1 MAFSIQTNVNS
12 LIAQENLRVNSSF
25 QSQTIQR
32 LTSGYRINSSGDDA
46 AGLAIANKFRNDT
59 VELTQGVRNGNDGV
73 AQLQIIDG
81 GISNIGKMLDRLKT
95 LATQSASATFT
106 GDRTVLNNEYQT
118 LVGEIDR
125 QAQSIGL
132 STGGH
137 FAKTG
142 SVYIGGGA
150 TASGAADIANGTVSL
165 DLSNSAVDSK
175 ALGLRTSQFTV
186 QSATGTNLA
195 VASNTSIANIVNANG
210 AAGAATASF
219 DLSGAGFSGLRV
231 SVVLGLNDTT
241 QTVADKLNSAIQA
254 LGNSGTAAAD
264 SLRNANILANAVTD
278 SSGNEQLTFTSA
290 SSAFQV
296 SAASNTANA
305 LMGQFDSSATNAAT
319 GASVSQTITGSAITD
334 ATTVENVTLKVMVN
348 GTAHNLAVATAGTEA
363 NAAAMLADV
372 TGSANYAQLTALGVT
387 ARLDGTGTK
396 LQFVGNSNQSIQVQ
410 AAGDTAN
417 YFGLGA
423 WSAASNSQVGTAA
436 AVNSNGDTATVAF
449 SINGGQKILVGFT
462 AGVDVAHTEA
472 NFQAA
477 INANTELH
485 AAGLTVTDNA
495 GTITVAS
502 GNAGVTFRMNVES
515 QSGGLDLKFGTGAA
529 STATLSAVD
538 QAAMTSAGGSSQT
551 GLGSNSDV
559 FSFAGLNNLGA
570 AGGTLGNGADQQVL
584 SFSATDINGKL
595 HSQSVTLAE
604 ANAATLDQAIQTIN
618 SALQTNANSTMK
630 QIVAVKETN
639 IAGTA
644 EGIRFISS
652 LNNFSVGVGQSTN
665 NTADTP
671 VGLYDGT
678 SAASSTQGMTVNSSS
693 SGTMDITTLAGADQA
708 VVALGQA
715 VLKLGVAQAA
725 VGKGENQL
733 NYAIGLANSQITNFS
748 AAQSQILDADVAAE
762 AANLSRAQVL
772 QQASIAAMAQANSAP
787 QAVLALLRG

>member
-1 MAFSIQTNVNS
+1 MALSIQTNVNS
-12 LIAQENLRVNSSF
+12 LIAQENLRVNSNF

-32 LTSGYRINSSGDDA
+32 LTSGYRINQSGDDA

-59 VELTQGVRNGNDGV
+59 AELTQGVRNANDGIS
-73 AQLQIIDG
+73 ALQIIDG
-81 GISNIGKMLDRLKT
+81 GMSNIGKMLDRLKT

-118 LVGEIDR
+118 LVNEVDR

-137 FAKTG
+137 FAQTMG
-142 SVYIGGGA
+142 VYIGGGT
-150 TASGAADIANGTVSL
+150 TAAGAADPTNGTITL

-175 ALGLRTSQFTV
+175 ALGLRTDQFTTQAPV
-186 QSATGTNLA
+186 GTNLA
-195 VASNTSIANIVNANG
+195 AASNTSVANIVNTNG

-219 DLSGAGFSGLRV
+219 DLSGAGFLGLRV

-264 SLRNANILANAVTD
+264 NLRNANIQANAVTD

-305 LMGQFDSSATNAAT
+305 LMGHFDSSATNAAT
-319 GASVSQTITGSAITD
+319 GASVSQAITGSTMTD

-348 GTAHNLAVATAGTEA
+348 GTAHTLAVATAGTEA

-387 ARLDGTGTK
+387 AQLDGSGTK

-423 WSAASNSQVGTAA
+423 WSAESNSQVGTAA

-449 SINGGQKILVGFT
+449 SINGGQKILLGFT
-462 AGVDVAHTEA
+462 AGVDLAHTEA

-485 AAGLTVTDNA
+485 AAGITVTDNA

-538 QAAMTSAGGSSQT
+538 QAAMTSASGSSQT
-551 GLGSNSDV
+551 GLGADSDV
-559 FSFAGLNNLGA
+559 FSFAGLKNLGA
-570 AGGTLGNGADQQVL
+570 AGGTLGADADQQVL
-584 SFSATDINGKL
+584 SFSANDSNGQL
-595 HSQSVTLAE
+595 QSSSVTLGE

-618 SALQTNANSTMK
+618 NALQTSANATLK

-639 IAGTA
+639 VAGTA

-652 LNNFSVGVGQSTN
+652 LNNFSVGIGQAVNSTA
-665 NTADTP
+665 TEP

-678 SAASSTQGMTVNSSS
+678 SGATSAQGMTVRSSA
-693 SGTMDITTLAGADQA
+693 SGAMDITTIAGADQA

-733 NYAIGLANSQITNFS
+733 NYAISLANSQISNFS
-748 AAQSQILDADVAAE
+748 AAQSQIRDADVAAE
-762 AANLSRAQVL
+762 AANLSKAQVL

-787 QAVLALLRG
+787 QAVLALLKG